1 MDVLFRIGQP
11 NLALRVFHH
20 TQAPNFFTFNYAL
33 CHLSKLN
40 DITHTG
46 YVFRLMLRM
55 GYYPNFPMF
64 EMLLN
69 CFSRMN
75 RLLQVYQ
82 VLGLMISLGFQMSV
96 NVWTILI
103 HTYCKLGRLDIA
115 SNLLLRMA
123 GSGCSPNVVTYTI
136 LFKGFMQSGMV
147 TDALDLL
154 TIMLSTGQNPDL
166 ILCNVLID
174 CLSKAGRYQ
183 DAIEVF
189 AGLSKRNIKPDSYT
203 FTSMLSTICLS
214 GKFYLLPQLLCVYV
228 DTDLVLY
235 NALLCTFVKA
245 GHPSHSVEI
254 YNNLVDNGFTPDKY
268 TFAGLLNGLFSLG
281 RIEEA
286 VYAYRGLAM
295 SYHDVD
301 AHIHTA
307 ITGGLVKEM
316 IDFRVELSDRNFLN
330 ICELPCGSDTYFS
343 LLNLLSKMR
352 ESELLSAKVL
362 HSLILDVQSEGEQAK
377 EKVYA
382 KSESERSLISYSSS
396 SEDLSDIAAVC

>member
-1 MDVLFRIGQP
+1 
-11 NLALRVFHH
+11 
-20 TQAPNFFTFNYAL
+20 
-33 CHLSKLN
+33 
-40 DITHTG
+40 
-46 YVFRLMLRM
+46 
-55 GYYPNFPMF
+55 
-64 EMLLN
+64 
-69 CFSRMN
+69 
-75 RLLQVYQ
+75 
-82 VLGLMISLGFQMSV
+82 
-96 NVWTILI
+96 
-103 HTYCKLGRLDIA
+103 
-115 SNLLLRMA
+115 MA

-136 LFKGFMQSGMV
+136 LFKAFMQSGMV

-183 DAIEVF
+183 DAVEVF

-268 TFAGLLNGLFSLG
+268 TFTGLLNGLFSLG

-301 AHIHTA
+301 AHIHTV
-307 ITGGLVKEM
+307 ITGGLVKVGKYSMAADVFRFGVMKKFPLDNVAYGVGIYALLKCGRIQEAYAVYDQMKEM

-330 ICELPCGSDTYFS
+330 ICKLPCGSDTYFS
-343 LLNLLSKMR
+343 LLNLLSMMR